1 MGSPSKIQHL
11 VDAGLIR
18 AGHQFSDQD
27 RQLLES
33 LSDDEVEA
41 LISVKTKLGED
52 FFNRNTALAYPPVG
66 IVF

>member
-1 MGSPSKIQHL
+1 MLDSDNWQRL
-11 VDAGLIR
+11 EQAGLIK
-18 AGHQFSDQD
+18 AGHQFSTED

-33 LSDDEVEA
+33 LSKAEVEA

-52 FFNRNTALAYPPVG
+52 FFNRNTCLAYPSVG

>member
-1 MGSPSKIQHL
+1 MGSPSRIQRL

-18 AGHQFSDQD
+18 TGHQFSDQD

-33 LSDDEVEA
+33 LSEDEVEA

-52 FFNRNTALAYPPVG
+52 FFNRNTVLAYSPVG

>member
-1 MGSPSKIQHL
+1 MKSPSTIQRL

-18 AGHQFSDQD
+18 AGHKFSKQDQ
-27 RQLLES
+27 QLLES
-33 LSDDEVEA
+33 LSEDEVNA

-52 FFNRNTALAYPPVG
+52 FFNRNTELAYPPVG